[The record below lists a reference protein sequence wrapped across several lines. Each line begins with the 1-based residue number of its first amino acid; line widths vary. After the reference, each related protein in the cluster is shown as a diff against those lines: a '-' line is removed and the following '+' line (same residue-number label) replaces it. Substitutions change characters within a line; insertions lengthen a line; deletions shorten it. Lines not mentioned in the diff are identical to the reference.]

1 MKFAYLNGSKTE
13 ATKGAQ
19 GFCPVCFAPVIAK
32 CGIHRIHHW
41 AHKSNNSCD
50 PWWENETA
58 WHRNWKNLFPEQWQ
72 EKVFVNAQTGER
84 HIADVVTPH
93 TPYNLVIEFQHSHIS
108 SEERQSREAFY
119 TQENR
124 RMMWVVDGSR
134 LKNDYKRFLNN
145 FNCCN
150 KLGKG
155 IFRIIEPTKIFN
167 NAWCSS
173 SVPVIFDFGEEFVQ
187 KEKIENILFCLL
199 PQKFQNNSSVFIGLS
214 RKEFV
219 NFVTD
224 GTILNRIYSLLNP
237 TPLKFFITPSMQLYR
252 YQHARKRR
260 F

>member
-19 GFCPVCFAPVIAK
+19 GFCPVCSAPVIAK
-32 CGIHRIHHW
+32 CGESRIHHW
-41 AHKSNNSCD
+41 AHKSHNSCD
-50 PWWENETA
+50 QWWENETA

-93 TPYNLVIEFQHSHIS
+93 NLIIEFQHSHIS

-173 SVPVIFDFGEEFVQ
+173 SVPVIFDFRGGFMEKEEV
-187 KEKIENILFCLL
+187 ENILFCLL
-199 PQKFQNNSSVFIGLS
+199 PQQNNSSIFIGLD
-214 RKEFV
+214 RNNFV
-219 NFVTD
+219 NFVAD
-224 GTILNRIYSLLNP
+224 GTILNRIYRLFCPPRLN
-237 TPLKFFITPSMQLYR
+237 FSIAPSPQWYSYR
-252 YQHARKRR
+252 RARRRR